1 MPTDALEPPLTDELA
16 APASIV
22 RQPILL
28 IDADPSS
35 LEYMER
41 ALSQTGLSVVATVTL
56 SGPDGAL
63 ALLAAR
69 QDIHVIVLDPA
80 ALRSG

>member
-1 MPTDALEPPLTDELA
+1 
-16 APASIV
+16 
-22 RQPILL
+22 
-28 IDADPSS
+28 
-35 LEYMER
+35 
-41 ALSQTGLSVVATVTL
+41 L

-80 ALRSG
+80 AL